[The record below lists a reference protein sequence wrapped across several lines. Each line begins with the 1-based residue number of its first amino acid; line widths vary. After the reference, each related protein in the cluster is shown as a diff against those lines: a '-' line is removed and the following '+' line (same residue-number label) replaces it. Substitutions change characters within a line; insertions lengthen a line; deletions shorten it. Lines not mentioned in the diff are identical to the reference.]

1 MRLSK
6 ASVTEL
12 YARYGITAHWAE
24 LLPSGVVYDDY
35 HVALGGDIP
44 TVGSITNFHYAMTL
58 HDLAHFFVATPRARR
73 MPNFGLGQAPH
84 VIEEVLLHAF
94 YQDKT
99 CERIEQRASD
109 LHIRLVALLVPSQ
122 LRQVASEL
130 AYPTVPQFPPYK
142 LPSRGCVRHIDAAV
156 DHGAPKTCPLWLLTL
171 YGCSCTRAPCRYT
184 HGPTCRSSTTPL
196 RSLRTGRTT
205 STGRFRPLSA
215 WTVRS

>member
-1 MRLSK
+1 MRLTK

-12 YARYGITAHWAE
+12 YARYGITAHWTE

-35 HVALGGDIP
+35 HVALGVDIP
-44 TVGSITNFHYAMTL
+44 TVGRITNFHYAMTL

-94 YQDKT
+94 YQEKT
-99 CERIEQRASD
+99 RHRIEQRASD
-109 LHIRLVALLVPSQ
+109 LHIRLVALLSPSQ

-142 LPSRGCVRHIDAAV
+142 LPDPAGYRR
-156 DHGAPKTCPLWLLTL
+156 LNLTK
-171 YGCSCTRAPCRYT
+171 P
-184 HGPTCRSSTTPL
+184 
-196 RSLRTGRTT
+196 
-205 STGRFRPLSA
+205 
-215 WTVRS
+215 